1 MPAEYTFRVSAWW
14 TSGRT
19 GLAKCESSPNTIHF
33 SEAAE
38 FGGLEGRWTPEQLLL
53 CSLAGCFTTTFH
65 DVARAAQFVFTDL
78 EVEIEG
84 SVRRSRPAGCNFTEI
99 LIRPRLTV
107 QSEDQR
113 EAGIALL
120 RRTKSLCMISRAIGI
135 PQTLE
140 PSVETGRVPLEG
152 WSTEEA
158 ALKLGV

>member
-1 MPAEYTFRVSAWW
+1 MAAEYTYRVSAWW

-38 FGGLEGRWTPEQLLL
+38 LGGLQGRWTPEQLLL
-53 CSLAGCFTTTFH
+53 CALAGCFTTTFH
-65 DVARAAQFVFTDL
+65 DVARSAKFDFTDL

-84 SVRRSRPAGCNFTEI
+84 SVRRSRTAGCNFNEI

-107 QSEDQR
+107 SFEEQR
-113 EAGIALL
+113 EAGLALL
-120 RRTKSLCMISRAIGI
+120 RRAKSICMISRAISV

-140 PSVETGRVPLEG
+140 PTVETGKVPVEG
-152 WSTEEA
+152 WTVQETA
-158 ALKLGV
+158 KLGV

>member
-1 MPAEYTFRVSAWW
+1 MAAEYTYRVSAWW

-38 FGGLEGRWTPEQLLL
+38 LGGLQGRWTPEQLLL
-53 CSLAGCFTTTFH
+53 CSLAGCFTTTFNN
-65 DVARAAQFVFTDL
+65 VARAAKFDYIDL

-84 SVRRSRPAGCNFTEI
+84 SVHRSRAAGCNFNEI

-107 QSEDQR
+107 ASEQQR
-113 EAGIALL
+113 EAGLALL
-120 RRTKSLCMISRAIGI
+120 RRTKSLCMISRAITV

-140 PSVETGRVPLEG
+140 PAVETVKTPVEG
-152 WSTEEA
+152 WANEDA
-158 ALKLGV
+158 VVKLGV